1 MVNDKK
7 QKPKSTLVRNS
18 LASFDVLLWHTADLM
33 QVMLT
38 TKWWMGPVS
47 YNYAQET
54 AVVDLFPSQQGR
66 KPQG

>member
-18 LASFDVLLWHTADLM
+18 FASFDVLLWHTADLM

-38 TKWWMGPVS
+38 TKWWPGAGS

-54 AVVDLFPSQQGR
+54 AVVDLFPSRQGR